1 MKTVYYYMKLAR
13 RYSTL
18 LLACILFPL
27 CVNAQAP
34 TLKVNVP
41 NVVTVGERFQIVFE
55 ADVSGYTN
63 FSTAQQWDGINILAG
78 PSVYT
83 TSSFSSVNGKATTS
97 TATIFTFIAV
107 AQKEGKFTIDGV
119 SIEVGG
125 KTYTFSSKEVEVVKD
140 DGGRSASSGSNV
152 QPTSSGSSPQVTA
165 ASDDDMFVRVNVSK
179 SNLYKGDYLIATVK
193 IYVRNTNLRGFE
205 DFKFPTFNG
214 FYSQE
219 LEAPSQLVFQRENV
233 NGRVY
238 ETAVIRKYILYPQH
252 TGSLKIE
259 PFETVVVTLVP
270 AVRSRSMFDDMF
282 APQGEVA
289 RKRLVSPQVSI
300 NVKDLP
306 AGAPALF
313 SGAVGDF
320 SMETSLSKPDVTAN
334 SALTYTTKITG
345 TGNFKLFTAPKPTFP
360 ADFEVYEPKTND
372 NLKNSASG
380 LTGSRSTETTIL
392 PRSAGSYTI
401 PPTEFVYFNPSKGEY
416 VTLRSKE
423 HTLTVARDS
432 TSSQS
437 VTISTNKQQ
446 DIRYIGEDIRS
457 NKLVPQSWRMVGS
470 AFFGS
475 LTYYSIFIVAIILFV
490 IAIFIFRERAKRRGN
505 VVQMR
510 NRRANAVAKKR
521 LSVAGKLLKS
531 GNIACFYEELLK
543 ASWGYLGDKFN
554 IPVANL
560 SRDNVREILSNKN
573 VEAEDIDAF
582 ITVVDECEFAR
593 YAPGTGHTE
602 MEKVY
607 DDAINVISK
616 LEQKIR

>member
-1 MKTVYYYMKLAR
+1 MKLAK
-13 RYSTL
+13 RYFTF
-18 LLACILFPL
+18 LLACVLFPL
-27 CVNAQAP
+27 CVNAQTP
-34 TLKVNVP
+34 TLKVIVP
-41 NVVTVGERFQIVFE
+41 NVVSVGERFQIVFE
-55 ADVSGYTN
+55 ANVAGIDNYTAPSEWN
-63 FSTAQQWDGINILAG
+63 NLNILAG
-78 PSVYT
+78 PH
-83 TSSFSSVNGKATTS
+83 SSTKWSSSYINGKSSSSAYVQ
-97 TATIFTFIAV
+97 IIYVAV
-107 AQKEGKFTIDGV
+107 AQKEGKITIDGV
-119 SIEVGG
+119 SVEIGG
-125 KTYTFSSKEVEVVKD
+125 KTYAFASKEIEVVKED
-140 DGGRSASSGSNV
+140 SGRSSSGGGA
-152 QPTSSGSSPQVTA
+152 QPTSSGSSQTTA
-165 ASDDDMFVRVNVSK
+165 ASGDDLFVRVNVSK
-179 SNLYKGDYLIATVK
+179 SSLYKGDCFIATVK

-219 LEAPSQLVFQRENV
+219 LEAPTQLVFQRENV
-233 NGRVY
+233 NGRIY

-252 TGSLKIE
+252 TGALKIE
-259 PFETVVVTLVP
+259 PFETVVVTVIP
-270 AVRSRSMFDDMF
+270 SSRPRGLFDDMF
-282 APQGEVA
+282 APQGEIA
-289 RKRLVSPQVSI
+289 RKRLTSPQVTI

-306 AGAPALF
+306 AGAPVSF

-320 SMETSLSKPDVTAN
+320 TIETSLSKPEVTAN
-334 SALTYTTKITG
+334 NAVTYTTKITG
-345 TGNFKLFTAPKPTFP
+345 TGNFKLFTAPKPSFP

-380 LTGSRSTETTIL
+380 LTGSRSSEVTII

-401 PPTEFVYFNPSKGEY
+401 PPTEFVYFNPGKGEY

-437 VTISTNKQQ
+437 VAMPSNKQQ

-470 AFFGS
+470 TFFGS
-475 LTYYSIFIVAIILFV
+475 LTFYSIFIFAIILFV
-490 IAIFIFRERAKRRGN
+490 VAIFIFREMAKRRGN

-510 NRRANAVAKKR
+510 NRKANAVAKKR

-531 GNIACFYEELLK
+531 GDIACFYEELLK

-554 IPVANL
+554 IPVSNL
-560 SRDNVREILSNKN
+560 SRDNVREVLNNKN
-573 VEAEDIDAF
+573 VDAEDIDAF

-607 DDAINVISK
+607 GDAINVISK